1 MSSWITDVHLDP
13 WARAGIVVVAS
24 ILIARLLEIV
34 SSRILARL
42 ASRTATELDDQ
53 AIRILRRP
61 IFLTVILA
69 GLGMA
74 ATTLATPPHLETFTL
89 SALKTVGV
97 LVWLGAVFSL
107 ANLLLDPS
115 GIRQARFRFLDAR
128 TVPLF
133 NNLLKIVA
141 VGVSAYLLIVAWHI
155 DATAWL
161 ASAGIVG
168 IAVGFAAKDTLA
180 NLFSGVFIL
189 ADAPY
194 RVGDFIRLD
203 AGERGEVQ
211 HIGLRSTRILTRDDI
226 EVTIPNAVIGN
237 AKIVNESGGR
247 WSRERLQVSVGVAY
261 GSDIDRVREVLAD
274 EARRCELVCTDPE
287 PLVRFRAF
295 GESGLDI
302 DLLVWI
308 QEPVLRGR
316 TLDALNTAVYKR
328 FAVEGIEIPYPK
340 RDVYIKE
347 MPAPRT

>member
-1 MSSWITDVHLDP
+1 VNSWIDGLHWNP
-13 WARAGIVVVAS
+13 WALAGVVIVGSV
-24 ILIARLLEIV
+24 IAAKLLELL
-34 SSRILARL
+34 SSRVLGRL
-42 ASRTATELDDQ
+42 AARTATDLDDQ

-61 IFLTVILA
+61 IFLTVILV
-69 GLGMA
+69 GLAVAVTVLGGPA
-74 ATTLATPPHLETFTL
+74 RARAVTL
-89 SALKTVGV
+89 SLLQSIGI
-97 LVWLGAVFSL
+97 LVWLGAIFSL
-107 ANLLLDPS
+107 ANVLLDPT
-115 GIRQARFRFLDAR
+115 GLRQSRFRILDAR

-133 NNLLKIVA
+133 NNLTKILA
-141 VGVSAYLLIVAWHI
+141 VGVAAYLLIVAWRI

-194 RVGDFIRLD
+194 KVGDFINLD
-203 AGERGEVQ
+203 SGERGEVQ

-247 WSRERLQVSVGVAY
+247 WPRERLRVSVGVAY
-261 GSDIDRVREVLAD
+261 GSDIDRVKAVLAD
-274 EARRCELVCTDPE
+274 EARRCELVCADPE
-287 PLVRFRAF
+287 PIVRFRAF

-308 QEPVLRGR
+308 EEPVLRGR

-328 FAVEGIEIPYPK
+328 FAGEGIEIPYPK

-347 MPAPRT
+347 MPAPSR